1 MQFITINN
9 ITINYLK
16 NFLNNKLS
24 KNFRYYEKRD
34 ISVIENHLVTI
45 IGLEPNLIPIAYG
58 HIDYCKETNIYW
70 LGICILDEY
79 QGKGFGN
86 QMMIK
91 LIEIF
96 KEKQLSKELYLTV
109 DKDNQK
115 AINLYKKFNFDLIE
129 DNNTYY
135 KMKLL
140 I

>member
-1 MQFITINN
+1 MQFVTINN
-9 ITINYLK
+9 ITIYYLK
-16 NFLNNKLS
+16 KFLNNKLS

-34 ISVIENHLVTI
+34 ISVIENHIVTI
-45 IGLEPNLIPIAYG
+45 IGLEDNLIPIAYG
-58 HIDYCKETNIYW
+58 HIDYCKEQNIYW

-96 KEKQLSKELYLTV
+96 KEKQLSKELYLTI

-115 AINLYKKFNFDLIE
+115 AYNLYKKFNFNLIE
-129 DNNTYY
+129 DTNTYY